1 MPSIGFKMLWL
12 LLSSV
17 RGAALVVLYPEALN
31 QHPFGP
37 IDFVKNLGF
46 SILIGLWAYACA
58 FSSFWFHGLIFK
70 RRSFRTIHR
79 SSIPIGVA
87 VAVITQIEY
96 LPRVLPENVGGVIK
110 AGLMIVILLSAIV
123 VAFRTFWDGDSTS
136 TASLQ

>member
-1 MPSIGFKMLWL
+1 MVA
-12 LLSSV
+12 SV
-17 RGAALVVLYPEALN
+17 VGKRWALVVLYPEALN

-58 FSSFWFHGLIFK
+58 LSSFWFHALIFK

-79 SSIPIGVA
+79 SSLPIGVA
-87 VAVITQIEY
+87 IAVITQIQD
-96 LPRVLPENVGGVIK
+96 LPRVLPERVGGVIV
-110 AGLMIVILLSAIV
+110 GLMIVIFLSALV
-123 VAFRTFWDGDSTS
+123 VAFGTFWRGDSAS